1 MTGCN
6 GLFHVIHVKP
16 VFFYCICKFQ
26 KFNLLLYV
34 LCVCMLMNVHTY
46 VMLYVYV
53 CVDVKGQR
61 HRVTFS
67 FIF

>member
-6 GLFHVIHVKP
+6 GLFRVIHVVP
-16 VFFYCICKFQ
+16 VLFHCICKFQ

-34 LCVCMLMNVHTY
+34 LFVCMLMNVHTY

-61 HRVTFS
+61 HRVIFS